1 MDISMNISNNIHLDK
16 KTFMKMNFIYNAIN
30 EGWTITKN
38 KQKYI
43 FTKHHDGKK
52 EVFNEDYLDIFINT
66 NLIINKPKNNNLA

>member
-1 MDISMNISNNIHLDK
+1 MNISNNIHLDK

>member
-1 MDISMNISNNIHLDK
+1 MDISMNISNNIQLDK
-16 KTFMKMNFIYNAIN
+16 KMFMKMNFIYNAIN
-30 EGWTITKN
+30 EGWTISKN

-66 NLIINKPKNNNLA
+66 NLMINKTKNNNLA